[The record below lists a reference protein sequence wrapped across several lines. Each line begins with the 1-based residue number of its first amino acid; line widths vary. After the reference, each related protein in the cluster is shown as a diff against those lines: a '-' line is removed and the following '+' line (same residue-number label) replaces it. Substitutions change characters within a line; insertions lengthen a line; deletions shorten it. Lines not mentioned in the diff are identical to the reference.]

1 MYHEFSRLLRAVYH
15 VPTTTDI
22 NFPEAQSVPKSLR
35 FFHIFSMSKSRLG
48 LTYLAPKRMV
58 LDFHSD
64 WLDSFAATRVK
75 CSEDVERS
83 GCISWYQWYAN
94 AKKGSSLSIWS
105 FSFCGKHLSIY
116 LSIYIYYIYIY
127 ISTSIRHG
135 LLSQFH
141 QNFSHIYIYISTSIY
156 LHLYI
161 LIFIYIYFYLSLS
174 IHPAIDLHSD
184 CKIALATFTPTST
197 ATISRPVPNS
207 WPWIHSMAW
216 MIRWMQKWQLSTHV
230 HRNTLW

>member
-15 VPTTTDI
+15 VPTATDI

-35 FFHIFSMSKSRLG
+35 FFHNFSMSKSRLG

-94 AKKGSSLSIWS
+94 AKKGWSLSIWS
-105 FSFCGKHLSIY
+105 FLFAANIY
-116 LSIYIYYIYIY
+116 LSIYILYLHLYIYIY
-127 ISTSIRHG
+127 PSWSVIAISPEFQPYLH
-135 LLSQFH
+135 L
-141 QNFSHIYIYISTSIY
+141 YIYTSIY

-161 LIFIYIYFYLSLS
+161 LIYIYIYLYIFLS
-174 IHPAIDLHSD
+174 ISICPSSHRSAFGLQDSL
-184 CKIALATFTPTST
+184 
-197 ATISRPVPNS
+197 
-207 WPWIHSMAW
+207 
-216 MIRWMQKWQLSTHV
+216 THV
-230 HRNTLW
+230 HTN

>member
-15 VPTTTDI
+15 VPTATDI

-35 FFHIFSMSKSRLG
+35 FFHNFSMSKSRLG

-94 AKKGSSLSIWS
+94 AKKGWSLSIWS
-105 FSFCGKHLSIY
+105 FLFAANIY

-141 QNFSHIYIYISTSIY
+141 QSFSHIYIYISI
-156 LHLYI
+156 HLYI
-161 LIFIYIYFYLSLS
+161 YIYIY
-174 IHPAIDLHSD
+174 
-184 CKIALATFTPTST
+184 
-197 ATISRPVPNS
+197 
-207 WPWIHSMAW
+207 
-216 MIRWMQKWQLSTHV
+216 
-230 HRNTLW
+230 

>member
-15 VPTTTDI
+15 VPTATDI

-35 FFHIFSMSKSRLG
+35 FFHNFSMSKSRLG

-94 AKKGSSLSIWS
+94 AKKGSSLYYLI
-105 FSFCGKHLSIY
+105 FFFLRQTSIY
-116 LSIYIYYIYIY
+116 LYILYLHLYIYIYPSWSVIAISPEFQPYLHLYIYIY
-127 ISTSIRHG
+127 ISTSI
-135 LLSQFH
+135 
-141 QNFSHIYIYISTSIY
+141 YINIY
-156 LHLYI
+156 LYI
-161 LIFIYIYFYLSLS
+161 FLSIS

-184 CKIALATFTPTST
+184 CKIALPTFTPTST
-197 ATISRPVPNS
+197 GTISRPVPKS
-207 WPWIHSMAW
+207 WPWIHSMA
-216 MIRWMQKWQLSTHV
+216 
-230 HRNTLW
+230 